1 MAEYERK
8 PNSWVLFKNNKIKS
22 QTSPHMRG
30 SIVLADGSV
39 KYLVGWKLADKNG
52 NEYLAGKVNEPM
64 DTNKVDTDS
73 PEKKEEEPGKV
84 EEPKT
89 EENIRDDS
97 LPF

>member
-8 PNSWVLFKNNKIKS
+8 PNSWVLFKNNKVKS

-30 SIVLADGSV
+30 SIVFADGTV
-39 KYLVGWKLADKNG
+39 KYLVGWKLKDKNG
-52 NEYLAGKVNEPM
+52 NEYIAGRLNEPM
-64 DTNKVDTDS
+64 DKNKVDTDN
-73 PEKKEEEPGKV
+73 PAKEVEEVKT

-89 EENIRDDS
+89 EENISDDS